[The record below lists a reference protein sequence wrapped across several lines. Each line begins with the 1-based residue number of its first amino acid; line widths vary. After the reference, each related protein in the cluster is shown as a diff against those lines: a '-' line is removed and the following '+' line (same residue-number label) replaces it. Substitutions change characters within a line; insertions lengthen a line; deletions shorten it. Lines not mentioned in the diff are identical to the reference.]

1 MTEKR
6 GSIEVVPGARRL
18 VTSLRDEGYDFVTAA
33 ADIIDNSV
41 QAGASEINITMKFEG
56 NSSWFLVSDN
66 GRGMNSETL
75 TESMRFGTNK
85 TYEPG
90 ELGKFG
96 LGLKTASIS
105 QCRKLTVASKTADPS
120 SEIEIRQLNL
130 DHIQETDRWE
140 IQTIPK
146 SEYSPVVS
154 DPISNHS
161 GTVVLWENLDRLMAY
176 DPPDGMR
183 AKKGFMRM
191 ARDLEKHLSMVFH
204 RYLSGELGPDKK
216 VVIKMEDEPISP
228 WDPFARKERN
238 TLELEEKTIAV
249 PGSDRAFYVHYT
261 AYLLPTKA
269 QFSTLEAWKNASGP
283 NDWNAQQ
290 GFYIYREDRLIQSG
304 GWNRMRTPDEHT
316 KYARIALD
324 LHADADFT
332 LGLNIMKSSVV
343 FPSVMKDDLKD
354 TVEKLCSLARK
365 KYTPDKMNKDNS
377 TSLVINNT
385 SSSVSVSDNLRTNY
399 SGDQSGRVDGFS
411 SRTLLGQV
419 TQSSGTPNFKSNG
432 NSVKHD
438 SITQPKEVNSRERNT
453 LGRSLELTAEKI
465 GESRALQ
472 RIRSSLKKDDPEA
485 ANSLGW

>member
-176 DPPDGMR
+176 DPPNGTR
-183 AKKGFMRM
+183 AQKGFMRM
-191 ARDLEKHLSMVFH
+191 ARDLERHLSMVFH

-216 VVIKMEDEPISP
+216 VVIKLGGEPISP
-228 WDPFARKERN
+228 WDPFARNERS
-238 TLELEEKTIAV
+238 TLKLEEKTIAV

-290 GFYIYREDRLIQSG
+290 GFYIYRENRLIQSG

-343 FPSVMKDDLKD
+343 FPSVMKEGLKNA
-354 TVEKLCSLARK
+354 VENLCSIARK
-365 KYTPDKMNKDNS
+365 KYTPDKTNKDNP
-377 TSLVINNT
+377 TPRVMNNT
-385 SSSVSVSDNLRTNY
+385 RPSISSSNNLQTRH
-399 SGDQSGRVDGFS
+399 SKDQNEQVGVPS
-411 SRTLLGQV
+411 SRTLADHV
-419 TQSSGTPNFKSNG
+419 TQSSATSNFKGNETSAEQDSN
-432 NSVKHD
+432 
-438 SITQPKEVNSRERNT
+438 TQSSEVNSIKKNT

-465 GESRALQ
+465 GESLALQ
-472 RIRSSLKKDDPEA
+472 KIRTSLKQDDPEA

>member
-33 ADIIDNSV
+33 ADIIDNSI
-41 QAGASEINITMKFEG
+41 QAGASEINITMKFDG

-66 GRGMNSETL
+66 GRGMDSETL
-75 TESMRFGTNK
+75 TESMRFGTNR

-105 QCRKLTVASKTADPS
+105 QCRKLTVASKTDES
-120 SEIEIRQLNL
+120 DSEIEIRQLNL

-154 DPISNHS
+154 DPISHHS
-161 GTVVLWENLDRLMAY
+161 GTVVLWENLDRMMAY

-183 AKKGFMRM
+183 AQKGFMKM
-191 ARDLEKHLSMVFH
+191 ARDLERHLSMVFH
-204 RYLSGELGPDKK
+204 RFLSGELGPDKK
-216 VVIKMEDEPISP
+216 VVIKMGDEPLSP
-228 WDPFARKERN
+228 WDPFARTEKS
-238 TLELEEKTIAV
+238 TLKLDEKTIAV

-304 GWNRMRTPDEHT
+304 GWNRMRAADEHT

-343 FPSVMKDDLKD
+343 FPSVMKDGLRD
-354 TVEKLCSLARK
+354 TVEKLCSLARS
-365 KYTPDKMNKDNS
+365 KYTPDKTNKDNP
-377 TSLVINNT
+377 TLHVMNNT
-385 SSSVSVSDNLRTNY
+385 RASVSASDNSQTNHP
-399 SGDQSGRVDGFS
+399 GGQNQQVGVPS
-411 SRTLLGQV
+411 SRILVNNV
-419 TQSSGTPNFKSNG
+419 TRSSATFNLNG
-432 NSVKHD
+432 NQTSVKHYTTNQSSD
-438 SITQPKEVNSRERNT
+438 FNSRERNT
-453 LGRSLELTAEKI
+453 LGRSLELAAEKI

-472 RIRSSLKKDDPEA
+472 RIRSSLKQDDPEA

>member
-6 GSIEVVPGARRL
+6 ISIEVIPGARRL

-33 ADIIDNSV
+33 ADIIDNSI

-66 GRGMNSETL
+66 GRGMNSKAL
-75 TESMRFGTNK
+75 TEAMRFGTNK
-85 TYEPG
+85 TYESG

-105 QCRKLTVASKTADPS
+105 QCRKLTVASKTDETD

-130 DHIQETDRWE
+130 DHIQDTDRWE

-146 SEYSPVVS
+146 SQYSSIVS

-183 AKKGFMRM
+183 AQKGFMRM
-191 ARDLEKHLSMVFH
+191 ARDLERHLSMVFH
-204 RYLSGELGPDKK
+204 KYLSGELGPDNK
-216 VVIKMEDEPISP
+216 VVIKMGGEPISP
-228 WDPFARKERN
+228 WDPFSRDEKN
-238 TLELEEKTIAV
+238 TFKLEEKTIAV
-249 PGSDRAFYVHYT
+249 PGSDRAFYIHYT

-269 QFSTLEAWKNASGP
+269 QFSTLGAWKSASGP

-290 GFYIYREDRLIQSG
+290 GFYIYRENRLIQSG

-343 FPSVMKDDLKD
+343 FPSVMKEGLKNA
-354 TVEKLCSLARK
+354 VENLCSIARK
-365 KYTPDKMNKDNS
+365 KYTPDKTNKDNP
-377 TSLVINNT
+377 TPRVMNNT
-385 SSSVSVSDNLRTNY
+385 RPSISSSNNLQTRH
-399 SGDQSGRVDGFS
+399 SKDQNEQVGVPS
-411 SRTLLGQV
+411 SRTLADHV
-419 TQSSGTPNFKSNG
+419 TQSSATSNFKGNETSAEQDSN
-432 NSVKHD
+432 
-438 SITQPKEVNSRERNT
+438 TQSSEVNSIKKNT

-465 GESRALQ
+465 GESLALQ
-472 RIRSSLKKDDPEA
+472 KIRTSLKQDDPEA